1 MISRRAALK
10 TGLTALAGSFIL
22 KPATLTAQN
31 YSVSDSF
38 PVRAITRGSKFHWF
52 GYYDKLQFDPTG
64 RFVLGME
71 VNFEHRSPQPDD
83 EIRVGMI
90 DLQDN
95 DRWIDLGA
103 SRSWGWQQGCMLQ
116 WIPGSKSEIIWNDR
130 DGDHFVSRVLNIKSG
145 KMRTLPKAVYA
156 LSPDGKWAI
165 GTEFSRIQNLRPGYG
180 YAGINDPYEEL
191 KAPGETGLYKLNLRT
206 GDQRL
211 LFSLADLASV
221 PHNGVSVV
229 DNFHWFNHLLVNTD
243 GTRFTFLH
251 RWRPQRTD
259 RQKMA
264 TGGFVTRMFT
274 ASASGE
280 DLYCID
286 PSGFTSHFI
295 WRDPSHINAFTKPD
309 GQPQGFY
316 ILEDKTGK
324 YERIGAE
331 KMPVNGHQTYLPQ
344 GNGQEWIL
352 CDNYA
357 NSRNRNQTPYLY
369 HVPTDR
375 RINLGDFPLP
385 EEYKGEWR
393 CDLHPRFSHD
403 GNKVCI
409 DSPHAGNGRQLYLID
424 IKSGFDR

>member
-1 MISRRAALK
+1 MISRRTALK
-10 TGLTALAGSFIL
+10 TGMTALAGTFLMSPKNLSAFSQSQ
-22 KPATLTAQN
+22 T
-31 YSVSDSF
+31 F
-38 PVRAITRGSKFHWF
+38 PVRAITKGPKFHWF

-64 RFVLGME
+64 RYVLGME
-71 VNFEHRSPQPDD
+71 VGFEHRSPLADD
-83 EIRVGMI
+83 EIRIGMV

-95 DRWIDLGA
+95 DRWIDLGS

-116 WIPGSKSEIIWNDR
+116 WIPGSKSEVIWNDR
-130 DGDHFVSRVLNIKSG
+130 EGDHFVARVLNIKNG
-145 KMRTLPKAVYA
+145 KTRTLPKAVYA

-180 YAGINDPYEEL
+180 YAGVNDRFEEI
-191 KAPGETGLYKLNLRT
+191 KAPKEIGLYKMNLRT
-206 GDQRL
+206 GEHSL
-211 LFSLADLASV
+211 LFSLADLASI
-221 PHNGVSVV
+221 PHKGTSVV
-229 DNFHWFNHLLVNTD
+229 DNFHWLNHLLVNTD
-243 GTRFTFLH
+243 GSRFTFLH
-251 RWRPQRTD
+251 RWRPVRTD

-274 ASASGE
+274 ASASGD

-295 WRDPSHINAFTKPD
+295 WKDPSHINAFTQPE
-309 GQPQGFY
+309 GQSQGFY

-324 YERIGAE
+324 FERIGAE

-393 CDLHPRFSHD
+393 CDLHPRFSAD
-403 GNKVCI
+403 GRKVCI
-409 DSPHAGNGRQLYLID
+409 DSPHGGNGRQLYLMD
-424 IKSGFDR
+424 ISQAF

>member
-22 KPATLTAQN
+22 KPAILTAQN

-38 PVRAITRGSKFHWF
+38 PVRAITKGPKFHWF
-52 GYYDKLQFDPTG
+52 GYYDKLQFDPTA
-64 RFVLGME
+64 RYVLGME

-130 DGDHFVSRVLNIKSG
+130 ESDHYVSRVLNIKSG

-191 KAPGETGLYKLNLRT
+191 KAPGETGLYKLNLRS
-206 GDQRL
+206 GDHRL

-274 ASASGE
+274 ASATGE

-409 DSPHAGNGRQLYLID
+409 DSAHAGNGRQLYLID

>member
-1 MISRRAALK
+1 MISRRTALK
-10 TGLTALAGSFIL
+10 SGLTALAGVFVLDPKLL
-22 KPATLTAQN
+22 KAISL
-31 YSVSDSF
+31 SDNF
-38 PVRAITRGSKFHWF
+38 PVRPITKGPKFHWF

-64 RFVLGME
+64 RYVLGME
-71 VNFEHRSPQPDD
+71 VNFEHRSPAPGD

-90 DLQDN
+90 DLHDN
-95 DRWIDLGA
+95 DRWIDLGS

-116 WIPGSKSEIIWNDR
+116 WIPGSKSEVIWNDR
-130 DGDHFVSRVLNIKSG
+130 EDDHFVSRVMNIKSG

-180 YAGINDPYEEL
+180 YAGVTDQFEEV
-191 KAPGETGLYKLNLRT
+191 KAPQEIGLYKINLKT
-206 GDQRL
+206 GDHQL
-211 LFSLADLASV
+211 LFSLADLASI
-221 PHNGVSVV
+221 PHKGASVAN
-229 DNFHWFNHLLVNTD
+229 NFHWFNHLLVNTD
-243 GTRFTFLH
+243 GSRFTFLH
-251 RWRPQRTD
+251 RWRPERTD

-274 ASASGE
+274 ASASGD

-295 WRDPSHINAFTKPD
+295 WKDPSHINAFTKPE

-324 YERIGAE
+324 CERIGAE

-344 GNGQEWIL
+344 GNGEDWIL

-369 HVPTDR
+369 HIPADR

-393 CDLHPRFSHD
+393 CDLHPRFSAD
-403 GNKVCI
+403 GKKVCI

-424 IKSGFDR
+424 IDQAF

>member
-206 GDQRL
+206 GDHRL

-316 ILEDKTGK
+316 ILEDKTRK